1 MNMKVLVLERKY
13 QDQIGNIRAVEG
25 WSACRQD
32 ELIWL
37 KGPLDNKHNQV
48 LIDSLPILASYKLD
62 GQNRLFPDGKLTP
75 VALLEVVEWKTLPEF
90 MPLEMPVSAI
100 PAQQA
105 PLMPVNLLRSQ
116 NPYPAYALQTNFAA
130 WKKYVDGAP
139 QIRLQKLKFVVSTAQ
154 EVLIIGD
161 PLPPIPGKTFW
172 LNGNLLVPAGY
183 NFDPPFLGN
192 LLNQKLKPIIL
203 SYILFNESGRQN
215 TIAID
220 LFKPADRAVI
230 RQVSF

>member
-1 MNMKVLVLERKY
+1 MKLSVLVLEEKY
-13 QDQIGNIRAVEG
+13 QDQIGHIRSVEG
-25 WSACRQD
+25 WSAAIQD

-48 LIDSLPILASYKLD
+48 LINSLPILARYTLD
-62 GQNRLFPDGKLTP
+62 KQNRLFPDGKLTP
-75 VALLEVVEWKTLPEF
+75 VAMLDVMEWKTLPEF

-116 NPYPAYALQTNFAA
+116 NPYPAYALQTNLTV

-139 QIRLQKLKFVVSTAQ
+139 QIRLQNLKFVVSATQ

-172 LNGNLLVPAGY
+172 LNGSLLVPAGY
-183 NFDPPFLGN
+183 NFDPPLVGN
-192 LLNQKLKPIIL
+192 LLSQKLKPAL
-203 SYILFNESGRQN
+203 PSYILFNESGGQN
-215 TIAID
+215 TIAFD
-220 LFKPADRAVI
+220 LFKPADRAVV
-230 RQVSF
+230 RQISF